1 MKKIILWTL
10 VVALLTLA
18 IPMTLGLVF
27 GGREEPEADG
37 DEDEA
42 DFTPVTPPETVK
54 VWLEDEQ
61 EVRELDFEE
70 YVACVVACEMPA
82 DFESE
87 ALKAQAV
94 AARTYAVSKLSRW
107 EDSGAEA
114 GGASGSGASGFG
126 AHPQAP
132 LCDTTHCQVYRSQEE
147 LIRLHED
154 GWEKEGFAKVKEAT
168 EATRG
173 QMLYYEG
180 ELVTQPLFFSSSGG
194 QTENSEDVFVS
205 AYPYLVSVESPYEDE
220 ATHTDEEKRF
230 TLAEMK
236 QALAGD
242 FPDRPT
248 GTLNADNIK
257 IISRTEGGR
266 VAQMTAGS
274 ATFKGTEIRTA
285 LGLSSALFSISFEG
299 SGGEDTTTIVFTSD
313 GSGHGVGMSQYGAD
327 GMAKAGSDYIQ
338 ILTHYY
344 TGTQVY

>member
-1 MKKIILWTL
+1 MKKSILAGMLIT
-10 VVALLTLA
+10 VIFICIPLLA
-18 IPMTLGLVF
+18 GLIF
-27 GGREEPEADG
+27 GRDEEEEEPGPGKIA
-37 DEDEA
+37 
-42 DFTPVTPPETVK
+42 VPETIS

-61 EVRELDFEE
+61 EIKELDFEE
-70 YVACVVACEMPA
+70 YVTCVVACEMPS
-82 DFESE
+82 DFDEE
-87 ALKAQAV
+87 ALKAQSV
-94 AARTYAVSKLSRW
+94 AARTYAMSKIIRS
-107 EDSGAEA
+107 EDSPQQ
-114 GGASGSGASGFG
+114 
-126 AHPQAP
+126 AHPETP
-132 LCDTTHCQVYRSQEE
+132 VCDTTHCQVYKPEEE
-147 LIRLHED
+147 LISIHEE
-154 GWEKEGFAKVKEAT
+154 GWDKEGMEKIKKAVEAT
-168 EATRG
+168 KG
-173 QMLYYEG
+173 QMLYYNG
-180 ELVTQPLFFSSSGG
+180 QLVTQPLFFSSSGG

-299 SGGEDTTTIVFTSD
+299 SGGENGTTIVFTSD

>member
-1 MKKIILWTL
+1 MKKSILAGMLIT
-10 VVALLTLA
+10 VIFICIPLLA
-18 IPMTLGLVF
+18 GLIF
-27 GGREEPEADG
+27 GRDEEEEEPGPGKIA
-37 DEDEA
+37 
-42 DFTPVTPPETVK
+42 VPEK
-54 VWLEDEQ
+54 ISVWLEDEQ
-61 EVRELDFEE
+61 EIKELDFEE
-70 YVACVVACEMPA
+70 YVTCVVACEMPS
-82 DFESE
+82 DFDEE
-87 ALKAQAV
+87 ALKAQSV
-94 AARTYAVSKLSRW
+94 AARTYAMSKIIRS
-107 EDSGAEA
+107 EDSPQQ
-114 GGASGSGASGFG
+114 
-126 AHPQAP
+126 AHPETP
-132 LCDTTHCQVYRSQEE
+132 VCDTTHCQVYKPEEE
-147 LIRLHED
+147 LISIHEE
-154 GWEKEGFAKVKEAT
+154 GWDKEGMEKIKRAVEAT
-168 EATRG
+168 KG
-173 QMLYYEG
+173 QMLYYNG
-180 ELVTQPLFFSSSGG
+180 QLVTQPLFFSSSGG

-299 SGGEDTTTIVFTSD
+299 SGGENGTTIVFTSD

>member
-114 GGASGSGASGFG
+114 GGANGSATSGSG

-205 AYPYLVSVESPYEDE
+205 AYPYLVSVESPYETE
-220 ATHTDEEKRF
+220 ATHQNETKRF
-230 TLAEMK
+230 TLSEMEA
-236 QALAGD
+236 ALAAKY
-242 FPDRPT
+242 PDRQP
-248 GTLNADNIK
+248 GMLSADNIA
-257 IISRTEGGR
+257 ILSRTEGGR
-266 VAQMTAGS
+266 VAQMQAGN
-274 ATFKGTEIRTA
+274 ATYKGTEIRSA
-285 LGLSSALFSISFEG
+285 LGLSSALFSVEYENG
-299 SGGEDTTTIVFTSD
+299 DGGQTVIVFTSD

-327 GMAKAGSDYIQ
+327 GMAKEGVDYKE
-338 ILTHYY
+338 ILAHYY
-344 TGTQVY
+344 QGTQVT

>member
-1 MKKIILWTL
+1 MKKSILAGMLIT
-10 VVALLTLA
+10 VIFICIPLLA
-18 IPMTLGLVF
+18 GLIF
-27 GGREEPEADG
+27 GRDEEEEEPG
-37 DEDEA
+37 PGKI
-42 DFTPVTPPETVK
+42 TVPETIS

-61 EVRELDFEE
+61 EIQELDFEE
-70 YVACVVACEMPA
+70 YVTCVVACEMPS
-82 DFESE
+82 DFDEE
-87 ALKAQAV
+87 ALKAQSV
-94 AARTYAVSKLSRW
+94 AARTYAMSKIIRS
-107 EDSGAEA
+107 EDSPQQ
-114 GGASGSGASGFG
+114 
-126 AHPQAP
+126 AHPETP
-132 LCDTTHCQVYRSQEE
+132 VCDTTHCQVYKPEEE
-147 LIRLHED
+147 LISIHEE
-154 GWEKEGFAKVKEAT
+154 GWDKEGMEKIKKAVEAT
-168 EATRG
+168 KG
-173 QMLYYEG
+173 QMLYYNG
-180 ELVTQPLFFSSSGG
+180 QLVTQPLFFSSSGG

-299 SGGEDTTTIVFTSD
+299 SGGENGTTIVFTSD

>member
-1 MKKIILWTL
+1 MRKNIFAGLMITL
-10 VVALLTLA
+10 MFIC
-18 IPMTLGLVF
+18 IPMLAGLLLG
-27 GGREEPEADG
+27 GAGREEPQEG
-37 DEDEA
+37 EGK
-42 DFTPVTPPETVK
+42 VTAPETIK

-70 YVACVVACEMPA
+70 YVACVVACEMPS
-82 DFESE
+82 DFDEE
-87 ALKAQAV
+87 ALKAQSV
-94 AARTYAVSKLSRW
+94 AARTYAMSKIVRSA
-107 EDSGAEA
+107 DSPQK
-114 GGASGSGASGFG
+114 
-126 AHPQAP
+126 AHPKTP
-132 LCDTTHCQVYRSQEE
+132 VCDTTHCQVYKPEDE
-147 LIRLHED
+147 LISIHEE
-154 GWEKEGFAKVKEAT
+154 GWDKEGLKKIKSAVKST
-168 EATRG
+168 EG
-173 QMLYYEG
+173 KMLYYNG
-180 ELVTQPLFFSSSGG
+180 QLVTQPLFFSSSGG

-220 ATHTDEEKRF
+220 ATHTGEEKRF

-236 QALAGD
+236 QALAGS

-248 GTLNADNIK
+248 GTVTSDNIK

-274 ATFKGTEIRTA
+274 ATFKGIEIRTA

-299 SGGEDTTTIVFTSD
+299 SGGENGTTIVFTSD

>member
-1 MKKIILWTL
+1 MKKSILAGMLIT
-10 VVALLTLA
+10 VIFICIPLLA
-18 IPMTLGLVF
+18 GLIF
-27 GGREEPEADG
+27 GRDEEEEEPG
-37 DEDEA
+37 PGKI
-42 DFTPVTPPETVK
+42 TVPETIS

-61 EVRELDFEE
+61 EIQELDFEE
-70 YVACVVACEMPA
+70 YVTCVVACEMPS
-82 DFESE
+82 DFDEE
-87 ALKAQAV
+87 ALKAQSV
-94 AARTYAVSKLSRW
+94 AARTYAMSKIIRS
-107 EDSGAEA
+107 EDSPQQ
-114 GGASGSGASGFG
+114 
-126 AHPQAP
+126 AHPETP
-132 LCDTTHCQVYRSQEE
+132 VCDTTHCQVYKPEEE
-147 LIRLHED
+147 LISIHEE
-154 GWEKEGFAKVKEAT
+154 GWDKEGMEKIKRAVEAT
-168 EATRG
+168 KG
-173 QMLYYEG
+173 QMLYYNG
-180 ELVTQPLFFSSSGG
+180 QLVTQPLFFSSSGG

-299 SGGEDTTTIVFTSD
+299 SGGENGTTIVFTSD